1 MSSSLPAHVPAWLQA
16 AYTTPRVK
24 VALKALAERE
34 NARTKFRAGHI
45 KSARNAAKETGVVQS
60 TAANISS
67 HFHNSDP
74 SNYYSILS
82 GLSQENMQRNRYMDV
97 IPYDRTLVV
106 AKGLG
111 AGTGSEAYLNANWV
125 QEKYGKRWWIASQA
139 PLQNTAYTFLSLLL
153 DDDEYPP
160 ESKSHSA
167 SQPRTVVQLTQ
178 TIESG
183 RRKAHPYF
191 PDIVG
196 QTMIIVSDSPSDPS
210 SPIRKLKVTLLS
222 QEKLPNARCVKSI
235 VEVRPVGAPIPK
247 PTIFTHLLFIA
258 WPDQSVPSP
267 SDRAALFEFVR
278 LVDQV
283 NRSPPVHPRHNTN
296 NNTPDDLDP
305 PIVVGCSAGIGRTG
319 SFIAI
324 SSLLRHAG
332 FFTQSSPIAS
342 KFFSIQSGNSDNNSS
357 SPLPPFPSSL
367 SDDLVA
373 CEIDSLREQRAGMV
387 QRPEQAVLV
396 YEMLVG
402 AYVERRDGMR

>member
-1 MSSSLPAHVPAWLQA
+1 
-16 AYTTPRVK
+16 
-24 VALKALAERE
+24 
-34 NARTKFRAGHI
+34 
-45 KSARNAAKETGVVQS
+45 
-60 TAANISS
+60 
-67 HFHNSDP
+67 
-74 SNYYSILS
+74 
-82 GLSQENMQRNRYMDV
+82 MQRNRYMNV
-97 IPYDRTLVV
+97 IPYDRTRVTV
-106 AKGLG
+106 KGRG
-111 AGTGSEAYLNANWV
+111 AGTGSSEAYLNANWV

-139 PLQNTAYTFLSLLL
+139 PLQNTTYTFLSLLL
-153 DDDEYPP
+153 DDDVYPP

-167 SQPRTVVQLTQ
+167 SHPRTVVQLTQ
-178 TIESG
+178 SIESG
-183 RRKAHPYF
+183 RRKANPYF
-191 PDIVG
+191 PDIIG

-210 SPIRKLKVTLLS
+210 SPIRKLKVTLLA

-235 VEVRPVGAPIPK
+235 VEVRPVVEDTSSSDDPTTPGSDSEDDYGTDSPKEASVPK
-247 PTIFTHLLFIA
+247 PTIFTHLLFMA

-283 NRSPPVHPRHNTN
+283 NRSAPIHPRHNTN

-332 FFTQSSPIAS
+332 FLPSPAPS
-342 KFFSIQSGNSDNNSS
+342 HPNEGDNDDDDDDDSPLSS

-387 QRPEQAVLV
+387 ERPEQAVLV

-402 AYVERRDGMR
+402 AYVERRDRMR